1 MNKIVRKSYPI
12 ERLPADLQSGLPP
25 HGHVD
30 IEMELAVTGMAK
42 EPRRIADLVASGRNV
57 HGDLEAV
64 LGHLRGLREDR

>member
-1 MNKIVRKSYPI
+1 MNKIVRKSYPV

-30 IEMELAVTGMAK
+30 IEMELAVTAK
-42 EPRRIADLVASGRNV
+42 EPRRIADLVASGQNV
-57 HGDLEAV
+57 HGDLKTV